1 MFEDTQILISSS
13 NQGIQ
18 QLKHSGYAVVEEKK
32 GPDTYLIRIG
42 SDKVTIKTTD
52 DSLHEGE
59 SIRYQIKNNHLI
71 IEKKNHQLNCD
82 SPRHNDSFSLEKPD
96 ENNSVK
102 IIIGSIIDRLEH
114 SNKPDLAII
123 NEIESV
129 LNSFKSKI
137 EKIDPE
143 TLETIRTLLEELKG
157 KTITESDRT
166 RLTELLQRIEN
177 SCDKLI
183 HSTEIKDCRFI
194 GLIEKTIPE
203 GIYSFSSVFKTD
215 NLSDIFS
222 EFQINFPQN
231 SDNFLF
237 FRAIH
242 SQDNNTIAI
251 ALSPQDLI
259 TELTTLNSLFS
270 SPAMKTIPA
279 QVYEKILSERGH
291 IQISALKILD
301 DFFMSS
307 GSITFPSTRAGSRAA
322 QIETLT
328 QWFRTVLDFDTRT
341 EMIASR
347 CPFST
352 PSSIAVSIKKSDEPF
367 LPGIGHEIPGIT
379 HEMLKESTDKSKAV
393 SYVAEKLGYN
403 YESGILDS
411 TNQKSLDY
419 SDTTSLKKVLLS
431 LITTNNLPFGYGD
444 SSELYNKLNSYIN
457 KYNTV
462 ITDSIEFALKTVN
475 TQADSSHEFSGQNH
489 DQFSAKSIETL
500 SKKTAASFFE
510 ISNLINEHSSPQKDL
525 LPGLHSSLSLLK
537 DALIRCNSS
546 VLDILR
552 LLSSELKSDSFS
564 DPGNYHEDIFGKINR
579 SEELQKELK
588 LIIKDLVSFSDV
600 HKHAQSGDSLKSQI
614 RNDSLSYPLLL
625 RDSAESV
632 LSRLESLQLL
642 ARNTHTPEGDQQ
654 ILALPMKISGE
665 WTEVNIRFVKKK
677 IQKKQQNHKQQYS
690 VFLNVSPGS
699 TGAIS
704 VKMDY
709 TIKKTLKLEMEF
721 EQKRVK
727 EWFDQNRDKFQD
739 ILINI
744 GFTSVLYHTTSQK
757 KSRESVFQSDIS
769 SGGDVDL
776 KI

>member
-1 MFEDTQILISSS
+1 MFEDTQILISHS
-13 NQGIQ
+13 NQRIQ
-18 QLKHSGYAVVEEKK
+18 QLKHSGYAVVEKK
-32 GPDTYLIRIG
+32 RGPDTYLIRIG
-42 SDKVTIKTTD
+42 SDRVTIKTTNN
-52 DSLHEGE
+52 SLHEGE
-59 SIRYQIKNNHLI
+59 NIRYQIKNNHLI

-82 SPRHNDSFSLEKPD
+82 SPRYNDSFSLEKSD
-96 ENNSVK
+96 EINNVK
-102 IIIGSIIDRLEH
+102 VIIGSIIDQLQH

-143 TLETIRTLLEELKG
+143 TLKTIRNLLEELKG
-157 KTITESDRT
+157 GTITESDRT
-166 RLTELLQRIEN
+166 RLTELLQRIKN
-177 SCDKLI
+177 NCDKLI
-183 HSTEIKDCRFI
+183 HSTEIKDYRFI
-194 GLIEKTIPE
+194 GLIEKNIPE
-203 GIYSFSSVFKTD
+203 GIYSFSVFKTD

-222 EFQINFPQN
+222 EFQINFPEN
-231 SDNFLF
+231 RDNFLF
-237 FRAIH
+237 FRVIN

-251 ALSPQDLI
+251 ALRPQDLI
-259 TELTTLNSLFS
+259 TELISLNSLFS
-270 SPAMKTIPA
+270 SPAMKTIPP

-291 IQISALKILD
+291 VQISALEKLD

-307 GSITFPSTRAGSRAA
+307 GSITFPLTRAGSRAA

-341 EMIASR
+341 ETVASR
-347 CPFST
+347 CPFSSS
-352 PSSIAVSIKKSDEPF
+352 SSIAALIEKLNEPVI
-367 LPGIGHEIPGIT
+367 PGIGHEIPGIT
-379 HEMLKESTDKSKAV
+379 HDMLKESTDKSKAV

-431 LITTNNLPFGYGD
+431 LITKNSLPFGYGD
-444 SSELYNKLNSYIN
+444 SSELYNRLNSSFN

-462 ITDSIEFALKTVN
+462 ITDSIELALKTVN
-475 TQADSSHEFSGQNH
+475 KQADSSHDFSGQNY
-489 DQFSAKSIETL
+489 DQFSAKSVESL
-500 SKKTAASFFE
+500 SNKTAE
-510 ISNLINEHSSPQKDL
+510 IFLEFLNLINDHSSPEKDP
-525 LPGLHSSLSLLK
+525 LPGLNSSLSLLK
-537 DALIRCNSS
+537 DALIKCNSS
-546 VLDILR
+546 VLEILR
-552 LLSSELKSDSFS
+552 LLSSELKNGSFS
-564 DPGNYHEDIFGKINR
+564 VSDNYHGEIIGKINR
-579 SEELQKELK
+579 SEELQKELN
-588 LIIKDLVSFSDV
+588 LIIKDLVSLSDIQ
-600 HKHAQSGDSLKSQI
+600 KHAQSGDSLKSQI
-614 RNDSLSYPLLL
+614 RNDSLPYSLLL

-677 IQKKQQNHKQQYS
+677 IHKKQQKPKQQYS

-699 TGAIS
+699 TGAVS

-709 TIKKTLKLEMEF
+709 TTKKTLKLEMEF
-721 EQKRVK
+721 EHKRVK

-739 ILINI
+739 ILLNI

-757 KSRESVFQSDIS
+757 KSQESVFQSDVS

>member
-13 NQGIQ
+13 NQRIQ
-18 QLKHSGYAVVEEKK
+18 QSKHSGYAVVEKKK

-42 SDKVTIKTTD
+42 SDRVTIKTTD
-52 DSLHEGE
+52 NSLHEGE
-59 SIRYQIKNNHLI
+59 NIRYQIKNNHLI

-82 SPRHNDSFSLEKPD
+82 SPRHNDSFSLEKSD

-143 TLETIRTLLEELKG
+143 TLETIRNLLEELKG
-157 KTITESDRT
+157 GTITESDRT
-166 RLTELLQRIEN
+166 RLTELLQRIKN

-183 HSTEIKDCRFI
+183 HSTEIKDYRFI
-194 GLIEKTIPE
+194 GLIEKNIPE
-203 GIYSFSSVFKTD
+203 GIYSFSSVLKTD

-222 EFQINFPQN
+222 EFQINFPEN
-231 SDNFLF
+231 RDNFLF
-237 FRAIH
+237 FRVIH
-242 SQDNNTIAI
+242 SQDNNTIAV
-251 ALSPQDLI
+251 ALRPQDLI
-259 TELTTLNSLFS
+259 TELTSLNSLFS

-291 IQISALKILD
+291 IQISALKKLD
-301 DFFMSS
+301 DFFLSS

-328 QWFRTVLDFDTRT
+328 QWFRTVIDFDTRT
-341 EMIASR
+341 ETAASR
-347 CPFST
+347 CPFSSS
-352 PSSIAVSIKKSDEPF
+352 SSIAALIEKSDEPVI
-367 LPGIGHEIPGIT
+367 PGIGHEIPGIT

-419 SDTTSLKKVLLS
+419 SDTTCLKKVLLS
-431 LITTNNLPFGYGD
+431 LITTKSLPFGYGD
-444 SSELYNKLNSYIN
+444 SSELYNRLNSAFN

-462 ITDSIEFALKTVN
+462 ITDSIELALKTVN
-475 TQADSSHEFSGQNH
+475 KQADSSHDFSGQNH
-489 DQFSAKSIETL
+489 DQFSAKSVESL
-500 SKKTAASFFE
+500 SKKTAE
-510 ISNLINEHSSPQKDL
+510 IFLEFSNLINNLNSPQKDP
-525 LPGLHSSLSLLK
+525 LPGLNSSLSLLK
-537 DALIRCNSS
+537 DALIKCNSS
-546 VLDILR
+546 VLEILR
-552 LLSSELKSDSFS
+552 LLSSELKNGSFS
-564 DPGNYHEDIFGKINR
+564 VSDNYHEEIIGKINR
-579 SEELQKELK
+579 SEELQKELN
-588 LIIKDLVSFSDV
+588 LIIKDLVSLSDIQ
-600 HKHAQSGDSLKSQI
+600 KHAQSGDSLKSQI

-665 WTEVNIRFVKKK
+665 WTEVNIRFVKKRIHRK
-677 IQKKQQNHKQQYS
+677 RQNPKQQYS

-709 TIKKTLKLEMEF
+709 TTRKTLKLEMEF
-721 EQKRVK
+721 EHKRVK
-727 EWFDQNRDKFQD
+727 KWFDQNRDKFQD
-739 ILINI
+739 ILLNI
-744 GFTSVLYHTTSQK
+744 GFTSVLYLTTSQK
-757 KSRESVFQSDIS
+757 KSQESIFQSDVS